1 MIHKLKHG
9 LKILGS
15 GELKRKITVK
25 AHVFS
30 KSALEKIQ
38 AAGGTAEVIGPEK

>member
-1 MIHKLKHG
+1 M
-9 LKILGS
+9 
-15 GELKRKITVK
+15 VK

-38 AAGGTAEVIGPEK
+38 AAGGTAEVISAEK

>member
-1 MIHKLKHG
+1 
-9 LKILGS
+9 LGS
-15 GELKRKITVK
+15 GELKRAITVK

-30 KSALEKIQ
+30 KSALDKIK